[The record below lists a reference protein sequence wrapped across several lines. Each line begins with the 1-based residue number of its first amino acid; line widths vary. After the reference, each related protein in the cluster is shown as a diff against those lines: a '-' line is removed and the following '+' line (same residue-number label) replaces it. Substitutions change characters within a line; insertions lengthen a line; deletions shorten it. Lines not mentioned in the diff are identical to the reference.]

1 MIKTTGA
8 IDRVIATAAGIT
20 AHAKIHPAGDVVR
33 MAGRRVASVRAAAK
47 RGLVTIIDES
57 HNGLQGQVSFE
68 LTDLGLDR
76 ALELEELHADPIT
89 GIIPTMTLINL

>member
-33 MAGRRVASVRAAAK
+33 MAGRQVASVRAAAK
-47 RGLVTIIDES
+47 RGLVEIIKEWNDGS
-57 HNGLQGQVSFE
+57 RNQISFE
-68 LTDLGLDR
+68 LTEVGLER
-76 ALELEELHADPIT
+76 ALELEELYADPKT
-89 GIIPTMTLINL
+89 GIIPMMTLINL